1 MLKLLDD
8 DHKHIREALVI
19 AAKKLHISNM
29 SLERILSLY
38 RKGCTDSVP
47 LCMSQHVGSMSQ
59 VPQVPMTEKFSAC
72 GFLSQLLQAGQLA
85 LIHAQAFRVYSKSK
99 CP

>member
-1 MLKLLDD
+1 VLVLLEFTACQVFEVCGCSLLKLLDD

-38 RKGCTDSVP
+38 RKACTDSVP
-47 LCMSQHVGSMSQ
+47 LCMSRSCMSQHVGSM
-59 VPQVPMTEKFSAC
+59 
-72 GFLSQLLQAGQLA
+72 
-85 LIHAQAFRVYSKSK
+85 
-99 CP
+99 